1 MRLTSDK
8 KLLMA
13 GFAVFALLL
22 ALVAAGCGGGD
33 DSKTGTGAEKPG
45 TTATNGATA
54 DGGGTAGENGGAT
67 TAGGGGPGGGA
78 GTGSP
83 AETTRKFLE
92 VSGGDCAVA
101 MTSFSMAP
109 EINAAVLADCQEN
122 VQKGYKLQSFEVVD
136 EQVTGD
142 TARVRFKVTLIVGGT
157 QESTGGGFGMT
168 RVNGVWKITSYLE
181 TVQY

>member
-1 MRLTSDK
+1 MRLIRDK
-8 KLLMA
+8 KLLMT
-13 GFAVFALLL
+13 GCAVFALLV
-22 ALVAAGCGGGD
+22 ALVAAGCGGD
-33 DSKTGTGAEKPG
+33 DSKTETGAEKPG
-45 TTATNGATA
+45 TNATNGVTA
-54 DGGGTAGENGGAT
+54 DGGDTAGENGDAS
-67 TAGGGGPGGGA
+67 GGGTGDAGA
-78 GTGSP
+78 GSP
-83 AETTRKFLE
+83 AEAARKFLE
-92 VSGGDCAVA
+92 VPGGDCAAA
-101 MTSFSMAP
+101 MTSFSIAP

-142 TARVRFKVTLIVGGT
+142 TAKVRFKVTLIVGGT

>member
-22 ALVAAGCGGGD
+22 ALVAAGCGGD

-45 TTATNGATA
+45 ATATNGATA
-54 DGGGTAGENGGAT
+54 DGSTAGGNGGAT

-78 GTGSP
+78 GAGSP
-83 AETTRKFLE
+83 AETARKFLE
-92 VSGGDCAVA
+92 VSGGDCAAA

-142 TARVRFKVTLIVGGT
+142 TAKVRFKVTLIVGGT

>member
-1 MRLTSDK
+1 MRLTRGK
-8 KLLMA
+8 KILIA
-13 GFAVFALLL
+13 GFAVFTLLV

-33 DSKTGTGAEKPG
+33 DSKTGTGAEKPV

-54 DGGGTAGENGGAT
+54 DGGSTAGENGAVGSGT
-67 TAGGGGPGGGA
+67 GGA

-83 AETTRKFLE
+83 AETARKFLE
-92 VSGGDCAVA
+92 VSGGDCAAA

-142 TARVRFKVTLIVGGT
+142 TAKVRFKVTLIVGGT